1 MGHKSKK
8 FVSRDVFPP
17 PTKQRPAGGVSLRP
31 RILHYDSPLEE
42 AAQSSRVRFW
52 WTLQSA
58 QRLGEMPRNV
68 RDVDRHAS
76 FQALEW

>member
-1 MGHKSKK
+1 MGANTLQNNC
-8 FVSRDVFPP
+8 RRREAADGN
-17 PTKQRPAGGVSLRP
+17 RSLRP
-31 RILHYDSPLEE
+31 RR

-52 WTLQSA
+52 WTFQSA

-68 RDVDRHAS
+68 CDVDRHAS